1 MEIARQKAYRKT
13 FDLACATLAG
23 LPVEEQ
29 TAKAGLSLSKQG
41 DAYVISVPSFDE
53 TIELAVPGFS
63 FTSTKG
69 SNITLTAKI
78 IILHYLINASG
89 MPLGAG
95 LVPYEDVRGC
105 RSYLPVFE
113 RRVVKPLLNA
123 FGFAR
128 DAFNDAG
135 SALGGK
141 QEEYGNAS
149 FTLSAFP
156 RLPITF
162 ILWEGDQDFPPAIKV
177 LFDKSID
184 TYVPLEDIVV
194 VSKMAATRLLK
205 SARKVLEAE

>member
-1 MEIARQKAYRKT
+1 M
-13 FDLACATLAG
+13 
-23 LPVEEQ
+23 
-29 TAKAGLSLSKQG
+29 
-41 DAYVISVPSFDE
+41 PSFDE
-53 TIELAVPGFS
+53 TIEFTVPGFS

-89 MPLGAG
+89 TPWGQGSCRMKTF
-95 LVPYEDVRGC
+95 RGC

-113 RRVVKPLLNA
+113 RRVVKPLLTA

-128 DAFNDAG
+128 DAFMDAG

-149 FTLSAFP
+149 FTLRAFP
-156 RLPITF
+156 KLPITF

-205 SARKVLEAE
+205 TARKVDGGVE

>member
-23 LPVEEQ
+23 LSVEEQ
-29 TAKAGLSLSKQG
+29 AAKAGLSLSKQG

-135 SALGGK
+135 SALVRQAGRIRQRLFHAISLPKAPHHVHLMGRRPGLPTRNKSTFRQINRHLRAPGRHSSSLENGGDEIV
-141 QEEYGNAS
+141 EECAQGA
-149 FTLSAFP
+149 
-156 RLPITF
+156 
-162 ILWEGDQDFPPAIKV
+162 
-177 LFDKSID
+177 
-184 TYVPLEDIVV
+184 
-194 VSKMAATRLLK
+194 
-205 SARKVLEAE
+205 

>member
-1 MEIARQKAYRKT
+1 M
-13 FDLACATLAG
+13 
-23 LPVEEQ
+23 
-29 TAKAGLSLSKQG
+29 
-41 DAYVISVPSFDE
+41 
-53 TIELAVPGFS
+53 PGFS

-135 SALGGK
+135 SAQAASRKNTATPLSRYQPSQGSPSRSSYGK
-141 QEEYGNAS
+141 
-149 FTLSAFP
+149 
-156 RLPITF
+156 
-162 ILWEGDQDFPPAIKV
+162 
-177 LFDKSID
+177 
-184 TYVPLEDIVV
+184 
-194 VSKMAATRLLK
+194 ATRI
-205 SARKVLEAE
+205 SHPQ

>member
-23 LPVEEQ
+23 LSVEEQ
-29 TAKAGLSLSKQG
+29 AAKAGLSLSKQG

-135 SALGGK
+135 SAARRQAGRIRQRLSSRYQPSQGSPSRSSYGK
-141 QEEYGNAS
+141 A
-149 FTLSAFP
+149 T
-156 RLPITF
+156 RT
-162 ILWEGDQDFPPAIKV
+162 FPPAIKV

-184 TYVPLEDIVV
+184 TYVPLEDIV
-194 VSKMAATRLLK
+194 
-205 SARKVLEAE
+205 